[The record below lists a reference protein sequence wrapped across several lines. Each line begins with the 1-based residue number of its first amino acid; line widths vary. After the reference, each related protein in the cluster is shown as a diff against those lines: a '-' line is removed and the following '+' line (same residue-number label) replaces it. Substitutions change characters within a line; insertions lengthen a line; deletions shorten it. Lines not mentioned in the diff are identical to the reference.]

1 MGGGSAMITGI
12 HSTLSALRAFGD
24 KIGVAAH
31 NVANVETEGFKK
43 QRAILSEQAEQGVQ
57 VDIEQVDTPGPLIS
71 SVENGQTA
79 MREGSNVDLEEE
91 IPEAML
97 VRRYYQANLK
107 LLETQDEM
115 VGSLVDILG

>member
-1 MGGGSAMITGI
+1 MITGI

-57 VDIEQVDTPGPLIS
+57 VDIEQVDTPGPLIP
-71 SVENGQTA
+71 SVENGQTIV
-79 MREGSNVDLEEE
+79 REGSNVDLAEE
-91 IPEAML
+91 IPQAML
-97 VRRYYQANLK
+97 VRRYYEANLR

>member
-1 MGGGSAMITGI
+1 MITGI

-43 QRAILSEQAEQGVQ
+43 QRALLSEEAEQGVR
-57 VDIEQVDTPGPLIS
+57 VDIEQVNTPGPLIP
-71 SVENGQTA
+71 SVENGQTVV
-79 MREGSNVDLEEE
+79 REGSNVDLAEE
-91 IPEAML
+91 IPEAKL
-97 VRRYYQANLK
+97 VRRYYQANLR

-115 VGSLVDILG
+115 VGSLIDILG